1 MGKQETGLLDQAIEG
16 VERLIVRHCELV
28 DAALRM
34 SAQVQAAPACGR
46 IEALEDMKEDAMDR
60 AVRNI
65 SRLTVD
71 LERMKRMRERD
82 EAPCLKWEE
91 MGKSSGFVPKDITVS
106 KPFPRHLMERSG
118 LLRYVAQSG
127 RTTLVIQYDTD
138 SGDGWM
144 DVICDTPILKYPAD
158 MNSDT

>member
-1 MGKQETGLLDQAIEG
+1 MEKQETGLLDQAIEG

-46 IEALEDMKEDAMDR
+46 IEVLEDMKEGAMDQ

-82 EAPCLKWEE
+82 EAPGTVLEMSGEDMRLPVLIPDKETKTLILSTVDGTYTMRLKKQEAE
-91 MGKSSGFVPKDITVS
+91 VVGQVLID
-106 KPFPRHLMERSG
+106 
-118 LLRYVAQSG
+118 QS
-127 RTTLVIQYDTD
+127 RRL
-138 SGDGWM
+138 
-144 DVICDTPILKYPAD
+144 
-158 MNSDT
+158 

>member
-1 MGKQETGLLDQAIEG
+1 MEKQETGLLDQAIEG

-34 SAQVQAAPACGR
+34 SAQVQAPPACGR
-46 IEALEDMKEDAMDR
+46 IEVLEDMKEGAMDQ

-82 EAPCLKWEE
+82 EAPGTVLEMSGEDMRLPVVIPDKETKTLILSTVDGTYTMRLKKQEAE
-91 MGKSSGFVPKDITVS
+91 VVGQVLID
-106 KPFPRHLMERSG
+106 
-118 LLRYVAQSG
+118 QS
-127 RTTLVIQYDTD
+127 RRL
-138 SGDGWM
+138 
-144 DVICDTPILKYPAD
+144 
-158 MNSDT
+158 

>member
-1 MGKQETGLLDQAIEG
+1 MEKQETGLLDQAIEG

-46 IEALEDMKEDAMDR
+46 IEVLEDMKVGAMDQ

-71 LERMKRMRERD
+71 LERLKRIRERD
-82 EAPCLKWEE
+82 EVPGTVLEMSGEDMRLPVVIPDKETKTLILSTVDGTYTMRLKKQEAE
-91 MGKSSGFVPKDITVS
+91 VVGQVLID
-106 KPFPRHLMERSG
+106 
-118 LLRYVAQSG
+118 QS
-127 RTTLVIQYDTD
+127 RRL
-138 SGDGWM
+138 
-144 DVICDTPILKYPAD
+144 
-158 MNSDT
+158 

>member
-1 MGKQETGLLDQAIEG
+1 MEKQETGLLDQAIEG

-46 IEALEDMKEDAMDR
+46 IEVLEDMKEGAMDQ

-71 LERMKRMRERD
+71 LERMKQMRERD
-82 EAPCLKWEE
+82 EAPGTVLEMSGEDMRLPVVIPDKETKTLILSTVDGTYTMRLKKQEAE
-91 MGKSSGFVPKDITVS
+91 VVGQVLID
-106 KPFPRHLMERSG
+106 
-118 LLRYVAQSG
+118 QS
-127 RTTLVIQYDTD
+127 RRL
-138 SGDGWM
+138 
-144 DVICDTPILKYPAD
+144 
-158 MNSDT
+158 

>member
-1 MGKQETGLLDQAIEG
+1 MEKQETGLLDQAIEG

-46 IEALEDMKEDAMDR
+46 IEVLEDMKEGAMDQ

-71 LERMKRMRERD
+71 LERLKRMRERGEVPGTVLEMSGED
-82 EAPCLKWEE
+82 MRLPVVIPDKETKTLILSTVDGTYTMRLKKQEAEVVGQVLI
-91 MGKSSGFVPKDITVS
+91 D
-106 KPFPRHLMERSG
+106 
-118 LLRYVAQSG
+118 QS
-127 RTTLVIQYDTD
+127 RRL
-138 SGDGWM
+138 
-144 DVICDTPILKYPAD
+144 
-158 MNSDT
+158 

>member
-1 MGKQETGLLDQAIEG
+1 MEKQETGLLDQAIEG

-28 DAALRM
+28 DAALSM

-46 IEALEDMKEDAMDR
+46 IEVLEDMKEGAMDQ

-82 EAPCLKWEE
+82 EAPGTVLEMSGEDMRLPVVIPDKETKTLILSTVDGTYTMRLKKQEAE
-91 MGKSSGFVPKDITVS
+91 VVGQVLID
-106 KPFPRHLMERSG
+106 
-118 LLRYVAQSG
+118 QS
-127 RTTLVIQYDTD
+127 RRL
-138 SGDGWM
+138 
-144 DVICDTPILKYPAD
+144 
-158 MNSDT
+158 

>member
-1 MGKQETGLLDQAIEG
+1 MEKQETGLLDQAIEG

-46 IEALEDMKEDAMDR
+46 IEALEDMKEGDMDQ

-71 LERMKRMRERD
+71 LERLKRMRDRD
-82 EAPCLKWEE
+82 EVPGTVLEMSGEDMRLPVVIPDKETKTLILSAVDGTYTMRLKKQEAE
-91 MGKSSGFVPKDITVS
+91 VVGQVLID
-106 KPFPRHLMERSG
+106 
-118 LLRYVAQSG
+118 QS
-127 RTTLVIQYDTD
+127 RRL
-138 SGDGWM
+138 
-144 DVICDTPILKYPAD
+144 
-158 MNSDT
+158 

>member
-1 MGKQETGLLDQAIEG
+1 MEKQETGLLDQAIEG

-46 IEALEDMKEDAMDR
+46 IEVLEDMKEGAMDQ

-71 LERMKRMRERD
+71 LERLKRMRERD
-82 EAPCLKWEE
+82 EVPGTVLEMSGEDMRLPVVIPDKETRTLILSTVDGTYTMRLKKQEAE
-91 MGKSSGFVPKDITVS
+91 VVGQVLID
-106 KPFPRHLMERSG
+106 
-118 LLRYVAQSG
+118 QS
-127 RTTLVIQYDTD
+127 RRL
-138 SGDGWM
+138 
-144 DVICDTPILKYPAD
+144 
-158 MNSDT
+158 

>member
-1 MGKQETGLLDQAIEG
+1 MEKQETGLLDQAIEG

-46 IEALEDMKEDAMDR
+46 IEVLEDMKEGAMDQ

-82 EAPCLKWEE
+82 EVPGTVLEMSGEDMRLPVVIPDKETKTLILSTVDGTYTMRLKKQEAE
-91 MGKSSGFVPKDITVS
+91 VVGQVLID
-106 KPFPRHLMERSG
+106 
-118 LLRYVAQSG
+118 QS
-127 RTTLVIQYDTD
+127 RRL
-138 SGDGWM
+138 
-144 DVICDTPILKYPAD
+144 
-158 MNSDT
+158 

>member
-1 MGKQETGLLDQAIEG
+1 MEKQETGLLDQAIEG

-34 SAQVQAAPACGR
+34 SAQVQTAPACGR
-46 IEALEDMKEDAMDR
+46 IEVLEDMKEGAMDQ

-82 EAPCLKWEE
+82 EAPGTVLEMSGEDMRLPVVIPDKETKTLILSTVDGTYTMRLKKQEAE
-91 MGKSSGFVPKDITVS
+91 VVGQVLID
-106 KPFPRHLMERSG
+106 
-118 LLRYVAQSG
+118 QS
-127 RTTLVIQYDTD
+127 RRL
-138 SGDGWM
+138 
-144 DVICDTPILKYPAD
+144 
-158 MNSDT
+158 

>member
-1 MGKQETGLLDQAIEG
+1 MEKQETGLLDQAIEG

-46 IEALEDMKEDAMDR
+46 IEVLEDMKAGAMDQ

-71 LERMKRMRERD
+71 LERLKRMRERD
-82 EAPCLKWEE
+82 EVPGTVLEMSGEDMRLPVVIPDKETKTLILSTVDGTYTMRLKKQEAE
-91 MGKSSGFVPKDITVS
+91 VVGQVLID
-106 KPFPRHLMERSG
+106 
-118 LLRYVAQSG
+118 QS
-127 RTTLVIQYDTD
+127 RRL
-138 SGDGWM
+138 
-144 DVICDTPILKYPAD
+144 
-158 MNSDT
+158 

>member
-1 MGKQETGLLDQAIEG
+1 MEKQETGLLDQAIEG

-46 IEALEDMKEDAMDR
+46 IEVLEDMKEGAMDQ

-71 LERMKRMRERD
+71 LERLKRMRERD
-82 EAPCLKWEE
+82 EVPGTVLEMSGEDMRLPVVIPDKETKTLILSTVDGTYTMRLKKQEAE
-91 MGKSSGFVPKDITVS
+91 VVGQVLID
-106 KPFPRHLMERSG
+106 
-118 LLRYVAQSG
+118 QS
-127 RTTLVIQYDTD
+127 RRL
-138 SGDGWM
+138 
-144 DVICDTPILKYPAD
+144 
-158 MNSDT
+158 

>member
-1 MGKQETGLLDQAIEG
+1 MEKQETGLLDQAIEG

-46 IEALEDMKEDAMDR
+46 IEVLEDMKEGAMDQ

-82 EAPCLKWEE
+82 EAPGTVLEMSGEDMRLPVVTPDKETKTLILSTVDGTYTMRLKKQEAE
-91 MGKSSGFVPKDITVS
+91 VVGQVLID
-106 KPFPRHLMERSG
+106 
-118 LLRYVAQSG
+118 QS
-127 RTTLVIQYDTD
+127 RRL
-138 SGDGWM
+138 
-144 DVICDTPILKYPAD
+144 
-158 MNSDT
+158 

>member
-1 MGKQETGLLDQAIEG
+1 MEKQETGLLDQAIEG

-46 IEALEDMKEDAMDR
+46 IEALEDMKEGAMDQ

-82 EAPCLKWEE
+82 EAPGTVLEMSGEDMRLPVVIPDKETKTLILSTVDGTYTMRLKKQEAE
-91 MGKSSGFVPKDITVS
+91 VVGQVLID
-106 KPFPRHLMERSG
+106 
-118 LLRYVAQSG
+118 QS
-127 RTTLVIQYDTD
+127 RRL
-138 SGDGWM
+138 
-144 DVICDTPILKYPAD
+144 
-158 MNSDT
+158 

>member
-1 MGKQETGLLDQAIEG
+1 MEKQETGLLDQAIEG

-46 IEALEDMKEDAMDR
+46 IEVLEDMKEGAMDQ

-82 EAPCLKWEE
+82 EAPGTVLEMSGEDMRLPVVIPDKETKTLILSTVDGTYTMRLKKQEAE
-91 MGKSSGFVPKDITVS
+91 VVGQVLIDQS
-106 KPFPRHLMERSG
+106 PRL
-118 LLRYVAQSG
+118 
-127 RTTLVIQYDTD
+127 
-138 SGDGWM
+138 
-144 DVICDTPILKYPAD
+144 
-158 MNSDT
+158 

>member
-1 MGKQETGLLDQAIEG
+1 MEKQETGLLDQAIEG

-46 IEALEDMKEDAMDR
+46 IEVLEDMKEGAMDQ

-82 EAPCLKWEE
+82 EAPGTVLEMSGEDMRLPVVIPDKETKTLILSTVDGTYTMRLKKQEAE
-91 MGKSSGFVPKDITVS
+91 VVGQVLID
-106 KPFPRHLMERSG
+106 
-118 LLRYVAQSG
+118 QS
-127 RTTLVIQYDTD
+127 RRL
-138 SGDGWM
+138 
-144 DVICDTPILKYPAD
+144 
-158 MNSDT
+158 

>member
-1 MGKQETGLLDQAIEG
+1 MEKQETGLLDQAIEG

-28 DAALRM
+28 DAALHM

-46 IEALEDMKEDAMDR
+46 IEVLEDMKEGAMDQ

-82 EAPCLKWEE
+82 EAPGTVLE
-91 MGKSSGFVPKDITVS
+91 MSGEDMRLPV
-106 KPFPRHLMERSG
+106 
-118 LLRYVAQSG
+118 
-127 RTTLVIQYDTD
+127 VIQDKETKTLIL
-138 SGDGWM
+138 STVDGTYTM
-144 DVICDTPILKYPAD
+144 RLKKQEAEVVGQVLID
-158 MNSDT
+158 QSRRL

>member
-1 MGKQETGLLDQAIEG
+1 MEKQETGLLDQAIEG

-28 DAALRM
+28 AATLRM

-46 IEALEDMKEDAMDR
+46 IEVLEDMKEGAMDQ

-82 EAPCLKWEE
+82 EVPRTVLEMSGEDMRLPVVIPDKETKTLILSTVDGTYTMRLKKQEAE
-91 MGKSSGFVPKDITVS
+91 VVGQVLVD
-106 KPFPRHLMERSG
+106 
-118 LLRYVAQSG
+118 QS
-127 RTTLVIQYDTD
+127 RRL
-138 SGDGWM
+138 
-144 DVICDTPILKYPAD
+144 
-158 MNSDT
+158 

>member
-1 MGKQETGLLDQAIEG
+1 MEKQETGLLDQAIEG

-46 IEALEDMKEDAMDR
+46 IEVLEDMEEGAMDQ

-82 EAPCLKWEE
+82 EAPGTVLEMSGEDMRLPVVIPDKETKTLILSTVDVTYTMRLKKQEAE
-91 MGKSSGFVPKDITVS
+91 VVGQVLID
-106 KPFPRHLMERSG
+106 
-118 LLRYVAQSG
+118 QS
-127 RTTLVIQYDTD
+127 RRL
-138 SGDGWM
+138 
-144 DVICDTPILKYPAD
+144 
-158 MNSDT
+158 

>member
-1 MGKQETGLLDQAIEG
+1 MEKQETGLLDQAIEG

-46 IEALEDMKEDAMDR
+46 IEVLEDMKEGAMDQ

-82 EAPCLKWEE
+82 EAPGTVLEMSGEDMRLPVVIPDKETKTLILSTVDGTYTMRLKKQEAE
-91 MGKSSGFVPKDITVS
+91 GVGQVLID
-106 KPFPRHLMERSG
+106 
-118 LLRYVAQSG
+118 QS
-127 RTTLVIQYDTD
+127 RRL
-138 SGDGWM
+138 
-144 DVICDTPILKYPAD
+144 
-158 MNSDT
+158 

>member
-1 MGKQETGLLDQAIEG
+1 MEKQETGLLDQAIEG

-34 SAQVQAAPACGR
+34 SAQVQAALACGR
-46 IEALEDMKEDAMDR
+46 IEVLEDMKEGAMDQ

-82 EAPCLKWEE
+82 EAPGTVLEMSGEDMRLPVVIPDKETKTLILSTVDGTYTMRLKKQEAE
-91 MGKSSGFVPKDITVS
+91 VVGQVLID
-106 KPFPRHLMERSG
+106 
-118 LLRYVAQSG
+118 QS
-127 RTTLVIQYDTD
+127 RRL
-138 SGDGWM
+138 
-144 DVICDTPILKYPAD
+144 
-158 MNSDT
+158 

>member
-1 MGKQETGLLDQAIEG
+1 MEKQETGLLDQAIEG

-34 SAQVQAAPACGR
+34 SAQFQAAPACGR
-46 IEALEDMKEDAMDR
+46 IEVLEDMKEDAVDR

-82 EAPCLKWEE
+82 GVPGTVLEMSGEDMWLPVVIPDKETKTLIVSTVDGTYTMRLKKQEAEVV
-91 MGKSSGFVPKDITVS
+91 GKVLID
-106 KPFPRHLMERSG
+106 
-118 LLRYVAQSG
+118 QS
-127 RTTLVIQYDTD
+127 RRL
-138 SGDGWM
+138 
-144 DVICDTPILKYPAD
+144 
-158 MNSDT
+158 

>member
-1 MGKQETGLLDQAIEG
+1 MEKQETGLLDQAIEG

-28 DAALRM
+28 DAALHM

-46 IEALEDMKEDAMDR
+46 IEVLEDMKEGAMDQ

-82 EAPCLKWEE
+82 EAPGTVLEMSGEDMRLPVVIPDKETKTLILSTVDGTYTMRLKKQEAE
-91 MGKSSGFVPKDITVS
+91 VVGQVLID
-106 KPFPRHLMERSG
+106 
-118 LLRYVAQSG
+118 QS
-127 RTTLVIQYDTD
+127 RRL
-138 SGDGWM
+138 
-144 DVICDTPILKYPAD
+144 
-158 MNSDT
+158 